1 MRELAK
7 ERNGFYMKIVFSGGG
22 TGGHVNPALNIA
34 AAVRKQCPDA
44 EISFIGTRHG
54 IESTLVPKAGFP
66 ISFVEVQGF
75 RRRMNLKGLSEN
87 CKALYKAVTSV
98 HTAKKI
104 LRRLSPD
111 VVVGTGGYVSWPTVR
126 AASKLGIPCLIH
138 EQNTYPGVTTKR
150 LARYAS
156 VICISFEG
164 SEKFFTPP
172 EQQKLLLTG
181 NPICVDSIT
190 REEAR
195 RKLGLSETEPYLLS
209 FGGSMG
215 ALRVN
220 ELCFALMEQYSVPKH
235 IRHDHAVGRVE
246 FARFSDLAKEK
257 GFDRQKNLT
266 IAEYF
271 YDMPFRQAAA
281 DIIIC
286 RAGAMTL
293 AELSVRGKAAV
304 FIPSPHVAEDHQ
316 YKNAR
321 LLADAGAGL
330 VFRESEL
337 DAAILQEA
345 VSDLIANSKKR
356 KRIEESIKN
365 FAMPD
370 SADRIAAEVIQL
382 AEQA

>member
-1 MRELAK
+1 
-7 ERNGFYMKIVFSGGG
+7 MKIVFSGGG

-34 AAVRKQCPDA
+34 EAVRKQCPDA
-44 EISFIGTRHG
+44 EISFVGTKRG

-66 ISFVEVQGF
+66 IDFVEVQGF
-75 RRRMNLKGLSEN
+75 RRKLDLKGLKQN
-87 CKALYKAVTSV
+87 CRAAYYAVFSV

-104 LRRLSPD
+104 LRERRPD
-111 VVVGTGGYVSWPTVR
+111 VVVGTGGYVSWPTVH
-126 AASKLGIPCLIH
+126 AAAKLGIPCLIH
-138 EQNTYPGVTTKR
+138 EQNTYPGVTTRR
-150 LARYAS
+150 LARDAA
-156 VICISFEG
+156 VICTSFEG
-164 SEKFFTPP
+164 SERYFTPA

-181 NPICVDSIT
+181 NPIHVDTVT
-190 REEAR
+190 RAEAR
-195 RKLGLSETEPYLLS
+195 RKLGLSETELYVLS

-220 ELCFALMEQYSVPKH
+220 ELCFDLMEQYSVPRG
-235 IRHDHAVGRVE
+235 IRHDHAIGRVE
-246 FARFSDLAKEK
+246 FAKFSALA
-257 GFDRQKNLT
+257 RQKGLDKQGNLQ

-271 YDMPFRQAAA
+271 YDMPYRQAAA
-281 DIIIC
+281 DVVIC

-293 AELSVRGKAAV
+293 AELSVRGKAAI

-330 VFRESEL
+330 VFREEEL
-337 DAAILQEA
+337 TPSLLLETVD
-345 VSDLIANSKKR
+345 DLLVNSNKR

-370 SADRIAAEVIQL
+370 SADLIASEVIQL
-382 AEQA
+382 AE